1 MLEIEAMHVYLTN
14 YLYPCWLADGGCRH
28 TSWNGAIFTVIR
40 AISIDGS
47 ALVCATVLIKC
58 GILYGQS
65 KADVSVILSG
75 LKRCWECLQNAQH
88 TKLNSLFPSSF
99 LFPPL
104 SPSPSPSL
112 PPSPL
117 ATVGNCAIVYD
128 QSNEYSS
135 DTYMRVFGR
144 AHEG

>member
-1 MLEIEAMHVYLTN
+1 MSEIEAMRVYLTN

-40 AISIDGS
+40 AISIGGS

-99 LFPPL
+99 PPL
-104 SPSPSPSL
+104 SFSPLSLPLLPPPSL
-112 PPSPL
+112 P
-117 ATVGNCAIVYD
+117 
-128 QSNEYSS
+128 SS
-135 DTYMRVFGR
+135 YRRQLCHCV
-144 AHEG
+144 